1 MPESSKPGAESS
13 RAGDGETISR
23 PPLLPCQG
31 HSHCSHTRQPCVCQ
45 GRSWP
50 FILRALTAKQS
61 LAVPVLSF
69 EAFLE
74 ALENIPQSSDT
85 VFAEQPSRQTVS
97 VNTASE
103 IEDWLAGSKRNK
115 HPHALGDLSPG
126 IIHMNTVVLVKHPQI
141 LFLTSSPLRLTQLAH
156 TGGHL
161 NAQDMLV
168 SYAHGYLSPRICE
181 SLRIWSYF

>member
-1 MPESSKPGAESS
+1 MHPARERHPRVPESSKPGAESS

-85 VFAEQPSRQTVS
+85 VFAGAAFPADCVCKHCFRNRGLVGRVQEKQTSTCPGGSVTRHYPHEHCGSCKTPSDIVS
-97 VNTASE
+97 NKLPTEANA
-103 IEDWLAGSKRNK
+103 AGT
-115 HPHALGDLSPG
+115 HWG
-126 IIHMNTVVLVKHPQI
+126 
-141 LFLTSSPLRLTQLAH
+141 TS
-156 TGGHL
+156 
-161 NAQDMLV
+161 
-168 SYAHGYLSPRICE
+168 
-181 SLRIWSYF
+181 